1 MEFDIKPKLVP
12 GLKSFVYSQLFVTP
26 KPPKHSFAG
35 QTIIVTGANSGL
47 GLEASRHFYQLGAAK
62 LILAVR
68 TPSKGQ
74 AAKEEIVRS
83 VKGRSD
89 GATAIDVWALDVSSS
104 ASVLAF
110 AERVRRELPRVDVV
124 LENAGVNNHAGFDSA
139 EGIEATMQINVLNTF
154 LLALALLPKLK
165 ETKSEFPASSPH
177 LVIVSSD
184 AHRLT
189 KFVEINAPNIY
200 EAFNDKSTYS
210 GQARQVLLLLSP
222 IALFQHYSKLLQLLV
237 LRELVSR
244 LKAKDQKAAGVTLNA
259 VSPGL
264 CVSNIDRGKG
274 APGLASRILYSIFY
288 RTAEVGSRTLV
299 HGAFAGPDTNGEYL
313 VDLKKTPVE
322 WWIDTDMGRRVQRKA
337 YEQTVKILEER
348 KPGIL
353 QEAGLA

>member
-26 KPPKHSFAG
+26 KLPKHSFAG

-74 AAKEEIVRS
+74 AAKEDIVRS
-83 VKGRSD
+83 VKARSD

-104 ASVLAF
+104 ASVIAF

-124 LENAGVNNHAGFDSA
+124 LENAGVNNHAGFESA

-177 LVIVSSD
+177 IVIVSSD

-210 GQARQVLLLLSP
+210 GQARYQD
-222 IALFQHYSKLLQLLV
+222 SKLLQLLV
-237 LRELVSR
+237 LREIVSR

-274 APGLASRILYSIFY
+274 APGLAVRILYSIFY

-299 HGAFAGPDTNGEYL
+299 HAASAGPDTNGEYL

-353 QEAGLA
+353 EEAGLA